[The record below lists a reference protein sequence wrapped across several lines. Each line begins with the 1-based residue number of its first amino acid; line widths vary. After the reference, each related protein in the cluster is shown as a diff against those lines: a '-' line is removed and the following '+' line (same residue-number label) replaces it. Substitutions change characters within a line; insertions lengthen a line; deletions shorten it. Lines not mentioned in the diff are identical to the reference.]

1 MPTNSTSGSR
11 TTVSLGRTASLAL
24 PSCSSETLWSKAR
37 ARAGAPWDAA
47 FTWTTQVSPSCESC
61 PSAPTTKW
69 PKNLSS
75 SNQNAG
81 TQTRWW
87 HSSHDRNHWSVFLQG
102 KKDRTKTLPKRL
114 LREDDV
120 VRWVKVKSSSFRHF
134 SGNECLI
141 IASATLSQG
150 TGRWLWG
157 GEKVKK
163 STKGPLLVA
172 KFPIILL
179 AVLAPALRDC
189 ILRSES
195 CAFNL

>member
-1 MPTNSTSGSR
+1 MRFLEMKFVCVFAVSLATRMSQMPTNSTSGSR

-47 FTWTTQVSPSCESC
+47 FTWTTRVSPSCESC
-61 PSAPTTKW
+61 PSAPMTKW

-102 KKDRTKTLPKRL
+102 KKRTEQKHYQN
-114 LREDDV
+114 V
-120 VRWVKVKSSSFRHF
+120 CSVKMM
-134 SGNECLI
+134 
-141 IASATLSQG
+141 
-150 TGRWLWG
+150 
-157 GEKVKK
+157 
-163 STKGPLLVA
+163 
-172 KFPIILL
+172 
-179 AVLAPALRDC
+179 LRDGWKLNRRRFGISAGMNVWSLLQRLSAKEQVGGC
-189 ILRSES
+189 EEGKK
-195 CAFNL
+195 